1 MPDPTKSP
9 FARLADR
16 ELDRA
21 YRLAGLLLG
30 NQVEAE
36 DATQDALLRAWSA
49 AASLRNPD
57 DFQGWF
63 DRILVNVCRDR
74 LRRRRLVQFVPI
86 DDASENRPTADPFA
100 SVLADDELARA
111 IAGLDEDLR
120 TAVVLRFWADLTVD
134 EIARRTGT
142 RPGTIKSRLNRAM
155 GLMRDQLAPRAAH
168 EDTR

>member
-1 MPDPTKSP
+1 MPDPRSP
-9 FARLADR
+9 FARIADR

-21 YRLAGLLLG
+21 YQLAGLLLG

-36 DATQDALLRAWSA
+36 DATQDALLRAWFA
-49 AASLRNPD
+49 AGSLRNPD
-57 DFQGWF
+57 DFQAWF

-86 DDASENRPTADPFA
+86 DHESAHRPTSDPFA
-100 SVLADDELARA
+100 NVLADDELNRA
-111 IAGLDEDLR
+111 IVGLDENLR

-155 GLMRDQLAPRAAH
+155 GLMRDQLAGRAAH
-168 EDTR
+168 EVTR

>member
-1 MPDPTKSP
+1 MLDRNESP

-30 NQVEAE
+30 NQVDAE

-49 AASLRNPD
+49 ATSLRNPD
-57 DFQGWF
+57 DFQAWF

-86 DDASENRPTADPFA
+86 DDDFARRPTPDPFA
-100 SVLADDELARA
+100 DVLADDELTRA
-111 IAGLDEDLR
+111 MIGLDDDLR
-120 TAVVLRFWADLTVD
+120 TAIVLRYWADLTVD
-134 EIARRTGT
+134 EIARRTGA
-142 RPGTIKSRLNRAM
+142 RPGTIKSRLHRAL
-155 GLMRDQLAPRAAH
+155 GLMRGHIGDRATQ
-168 EDTR
+168 EVVR